1 MDPGPWHWRQEP
13 GPEMWDCLS
22 AEAKSKQ
29 PRVLARHALLKMC
42 FVEKDTTSLTGNDVR
57 KILNGPAFQH
67 EVSRAE
73 ECMTSMRKVREESTR
88 TSEEIAGHIGFA
100 DIKLMEVLLDRK
112 RREYETLD
120 EVYHDFLT
128 KIDLAH
134 LYKGPAIKKNHGSW
148 FVIQFLH
155 DTKGFFMIFQ

>member
-1 MDPGPWHWRQEP
+1 
-13 GPEMWDCLS
+13 MWDCLS
-22 AEAKSKQ
+22 AEAKNKHS
-29 PRVLARHALLKMC
+29 RVLARHALLKMC

-57 KILNGPAFQH
+57 KILNSPAVQH
-67 EVSRAE
+67 DVSRAE
-73 ECMTSMRKVREESTR
+73 GYMTSMRKVRELSTR
-88 TSEEIAGHIGFA
+88 TPDEIGGHIGFA

-112 RREYETLD
+112 RREFGTMD
-120 EVYHDFLT
+120 AIYHDFLT

-134 LYKGPAIKKNHGSW
+134 LYEGPAIKKNHGFW